1 MIFSEKL
8 VESTSSSEIEIS
20 KSTKNKNSF
29 SKAKTKFQGT
39 LIQLANEDSLE
50 CMEYVEKKNEDL

>member
-1 MIFSEKL
+1 MIISEKL

-50 CMEYVEKKNEDL
+50 CMEYAEKKNEDL